1 MKQCVW
7 QTQEKISWGNSIII
21 LLLCFAYKLEREAWV
36 LLLRALIQS
45 AICNTVFAFNPSGQ
59 SNSQMSSSGTYYY
72 SLLSDICLHK
82 NCCAWKTID
91 EKRWRSEH
99 KHSELNPASEWYLE
113 RTIIRQNLFLKC
125 LEDISY
131 FCGTPDTLFWNSN
144 DVCLV
149 FQSQGR

>member
-59 SNSQMSSSGTYYY
+59 SNSQMSSSGTYY

-82 NCCAWKTID
+82 NCWAWKTID
-91 EKRWRSEH
+91 EKRWWSEH
-99 KHSELNPASEWYLE
+99 KHDEVNPLNEWFLE
-113 RTIIRQNLFLKC
+113 RTTIRQNFFLNVWRTSVLFVRPLILLC
-125 LEDISY
+125 WTS
-131 FCGTPDTLFWNSN
+131 G
-144 DVCLV
+144 DVCPG
-149 FQSQGR
+149 FQS